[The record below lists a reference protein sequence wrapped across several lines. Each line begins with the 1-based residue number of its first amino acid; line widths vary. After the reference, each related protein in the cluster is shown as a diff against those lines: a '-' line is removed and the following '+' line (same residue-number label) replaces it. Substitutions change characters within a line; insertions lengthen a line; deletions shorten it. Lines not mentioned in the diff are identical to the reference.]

1 MNLCVLLLLASPPM
15 HGSLPATLVAPF
27 RRCDRHF
34 VTFQHQGRPTKT
46 MTFSGFPKEQNLRTD
61 LFSNQKVG
69 DRLQL
74 CHPIFILGVPFCKVT
89 KSFHPYI
96 KRVPHSAH
104 VDATGTLPFCEGRNL
119 DIALVGVWYTFESC
133 SQHKHTHGHSNQ
145 IQNADYRWTAKSIRQ
160 CYIVEN
166 LYETF
171 CNKSCLEELIVS
183 NK

>member
-69 DRLQL
+69 DGLQL

-133 SQHKHTHGHSNQ
+133 SQHKHTHMDIAIKYKMRTIDEQQNQ
-145 IQNADYRWTAKSIRQ
+145 LDNAILLKIYMKPSAT
-160 CYIVEN
+160 N
-166 LYETF
+166 LAWK
-171 CNKSCLEELIVS
+171 N
-183 NK
+183 